1 MKNIV
6 MKSMGNMAKIF
17 FLLSLT
23 MLLNIVEVYAD
34 KKVQQPKEGEYFDL
48 VVTPN
53 TDDNGKPILTFK
65 AGNDTCGYMVQS
77 LTETDK
83 RYYIFTTKKWIRVTD
98 AKLGSTTNVKYAKGF
113 DYQVN
118 NGAWKEG
125 GNNVNEL
132 NKAYRS
138 EGYILVENIK
148 DDKEYKFSLLN
159 YSGEKE
165 EYKFL
170 VVPRD
175 YLELNDITVNLKNRD
190 RDAEANEALLISKD
204 VKFDKDKSDTIKV
217 SSGDFVKIKVKR
229 TARGVLDC
237 VEFNDEI
244 LENSYFLYRQEKEH
258 HDVDD
263 MVQTTASINFDSVAM
278 PIVEK
283 VTHYELTIC
292 YSTMEKDK
300 FVNKEKTIIIEVNP
314 LRSSILSGELNI
326 TYLIIAIVAA
336 LLVIGVIIFV
346 LRRKKNN
353 KVEVQADSKPDT
365 KLHWMGNSEPESKST
380 EGESKSNTNPD
391 PDSDSDIIKSD
402 SSPAIDINSKSVFKN
417 IQDSEVAEFV
427 LKYLSLTFPV
437 MDSNIDIKDL
447 ESYINKLWVRRFC
460 NAWNN
465 KHSEN
470 QIPCDSFSVEGIF
483 KTIETG
489 YIGPKS
495 RAKLDEN
502 DPGKL
507 RETSGG
513 YISVIQKIFNNG
525 WTSGCSNVREEIKSL
540 LNDLGYEVASVENG
554 AAMEQLKSV
563 IDDSIRKGAE
573 TIKELKN
580 SVAELE
586 AKVAANDSTLD
597 NALKEKEESLNSI
610 HQQALDAKQSTIE
623 SLNETIEQKN
633 SEIVHLQSVS
643 HDDCNGYIDIVI
655 KQITTI
661 SDCMSSLLNGAI
673 NASGDDSQ
681 YSNVLR
687 NAKESFV
694 RFKELV
700 SNCDNKDKWRDNSY
714 SLYSVRKDLQGF
726 VDEGL
731 RINGWINI
739 ISYLNL
745 YAGATAELNETF
757 LNNGVS
763 AAELSRCYSEIQKL
777 LGMFGVTVMVPH
789 LLYEKF
795 DKNYYKHENGDR
807 WITTYS
813 SKLSPKD
820 FDGRIFDMSNVGYQI
835 DDEEYNKPKV
845 FYN

>member
-48 VVTPN
+48 VVTPDTN
-53 TDDNGKPILTFK
+53 DNGKPILTFK

-118 NGAWKEG
+118 NGEWKEG
-125 GNNVNEL
+125 GSSANQISTRSTVN
-132 NKAYRS
+132 RS
-138 EGYILVENIK
+138 EGYILVDKIK
-148 DDKEYKFSLLN
+148 VNNGNNHDEYKFLLDN
-159 YSGEKE
+159 HSGNNEKYE
-165 EYKFL
+165 FL

-175 YLELNDITVNLKNRD
+175 YLKLKNITVRLTNINIGKVDTIKL
-190 RDAEANEALLISKD
+190 
-204 VKFDKDKSDTIKV
+204 DKDKPDTIKV
-217 SSGDFVKIKVKR
+217 SAGDFVTIKVKR
-229 TARGVLDC
+229 EARGVLDC

-244 LENSYFLYRQEKEH
+244 LENSYFLYRQEKGY

-263 MVQTTASINFDSVAM
+263 MVQTTASINFDSVRM
-278 PIVEK
+278 PDIVS
-283 VTHYELTIC
+283 HYRLTIC

-336 LLVIGVIIFV
+336 LLVIGVIIFI

-391 PDSDSDIIKSD
+391 PDSDIIKSD
-402 SSPAIDINSKSVFKN
+402 SSPAVEINSKSVFKN

-460 NAWNN
+460 NEWNN

-525 WTSGCSNVREEIKSL
+525 WTSGCSNVREDIKSL